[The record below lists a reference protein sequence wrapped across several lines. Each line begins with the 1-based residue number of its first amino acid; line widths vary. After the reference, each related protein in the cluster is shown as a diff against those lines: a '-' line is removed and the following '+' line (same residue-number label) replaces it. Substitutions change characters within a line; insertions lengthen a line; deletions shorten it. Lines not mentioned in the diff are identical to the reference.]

1 MTSDKE
7 GPTSFTP
14 VGRGLPKPPED
25 NPEKLTLALEPEV
38 AAIYAQNYT
47 KNVVSVSPPKRYM
60 VIDIGGGTVDIT
72 VQDYNEAA
80 NKVSVVLTPTGNAW
94 GGTTVNKA
102 FSELLEDIVGDR
114 EFDGFIRHKAIN
126 AAILNK
132 FLYNEFE
139 EEKKKFGDTY
149 KATAAASDEL
159 TVNLPNSFVEYY
171 GDKIERRV
179 EQMEGIEYEDD
190 TLYIKY
196 SVVETR
202 LFQPTID
209 GIVQCTVASLEELK
223 SRVDTIYLVGGFG
236 GCQYIYKKLEESIR
250 KYNGRIYHNIVCPE
264 HAQLAIA
271 TGAVMWRKNPSI
283 IQSRKSDATYGMGFS
298 IPFEPDKHD
307 VHYRTV
313 LDDDCG
319 YYCDRVFS
327 VFLQKGDFAQAD
339 EVYTI
344 VLCPRRKQDTN
355 VILTIYSTPEIGV
368 QYTVDKNGKMNVR
381 KIGEL
386 KIDVPNPDN
395 LPLNER
401 YVDICMD
408 FSGTEIQA
416 KAKYRIT
423 GEEVKTVCDFLSNQ
437 QF

>member
-1 MTSDKE
+1 M
-7 GPTSFTP
+7 
-14 VGRGLPKPPED
+14 
-25 NPEKLTLALEPEV
+25 
-38 AAIYAQNYT
+38 
-47 KNVVSVSPPKRYM
+47 VV
-60 VIDIGGGTVDIT
+60 DIGGGTVDVT

-114 EFDGFIRHKAIN
+114 EFDGFIRHKAVN

-139 EEKKKFGDTY
+139 EEKKKFGNTY
-149 KATAAASDEL
+149 KARAIASDEL
-159 TVNLPNSFVEYY
+159 TVNLPSPIVEYY
-171 GDKIERRV
+171 GDKIERRI

-196 SVVETR
+196 GVVETR

-250 KYNGRIYHNIVCPE
+250 KYNGRNYCNIVCPE
-264 HAQLAIA
+264 HAHLAIA

-283 IQSRKSDATYGMGFS
+283 IQSRKSDATYGIEVS
-298 IPFEPDKHD
+298 IPFKEDKHD
-307 VHYRTV
+307 VHYRTFI
-313 LDDDCG
+313 DDRG
-319 YYCDRVFS
+319 YYCDHVFS
-327 VFLQKGDFAQAD
+327 VFLQKGELAQND
-339 EVYTI
+339 EVYTTF
-344 VLCPRRKQDTN
+344 VAPRFKKDTSMT
-355 VILTIYSTPEIGV
+355 LTIYTTPELGV
-368 QYTVDKNGKMNVR
+368 QYTEDRQGKMNVR

-386 KIDVPNPDN
+386 NINIPNPEN
-395 LPLNER
+395 LPVSER
-401 YVDICMD
+401 RVDIFMD

-416 KAKYRIT
+416 KAKYRVT

-437 QF
+437 EI